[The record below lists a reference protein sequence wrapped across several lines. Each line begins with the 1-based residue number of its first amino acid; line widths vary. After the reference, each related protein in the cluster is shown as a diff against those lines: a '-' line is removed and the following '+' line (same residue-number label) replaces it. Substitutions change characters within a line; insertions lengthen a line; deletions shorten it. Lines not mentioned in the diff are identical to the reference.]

1 MPEKISPSDKKMK
14 MTGFQAIN
22 RVNIPLNIC
31 NQGGLS
37 AKITFL
43 LLALTL
49 AFEPVLNQNPEK
61 Y

>member
-14 MTGFQAIN
+14 TTRFQAFN
-22 RVNIPLNIC
+22 KVNILLNIC
-31 NQGGLS
+31 NQGGLT
-37 AKITFL
+37 AEIKFL

-49 AFEPVLNQNPEK
+49 AFKPVLNQNPEK